1 MTTVQSMFFRG
12 LWCAC
17 VALVGLLIQGCG
29 GTRERLDPPDV
40 LVAPY
45 NTVQG
50 DVLWAVAPLANE
62 SGASFVD
69 TGMVSDALIAKIDE
83 VRGIACLPL
92 NRTLAAMRAR
102 GMRRVATPAEARQL
116 AQTLGVD
123 GLIVGTITAYDPY
136 DPPTL
141 GLKLALFA
149 RNPGVDAPQMDPL
162 RLQMS
167 YTEFD
172 RKLASVYLTKPVA
185 TVSEHFAGANHEVQ
199 MELQRYA
206 TGRHDPGAALGW
218 KSLLKSMPLYTEFS
232 AFVAVSR
239 LIEQERLRVT
249 RPVVEAAN
257 DESR

>member
-1 MTTVQSMFFRG
+1 MVTLACISLAGCAGSVQ
-12 LWCAC
+12 
-17 VALVGLLIQGCG
+17 Q
-29 GTRERLDPPDV
+29 LDPPDV

-50 DVLWAVAPLANE
+50 DVLWAVAPLGNE
-62 SGASFVD
+62 SGVSFVD
-69 TGMVSDALIAKIDE
+69 TGMVSDALVSKIDE

-102 GMRRVATPAEARQL
+102 GIKRVSTPAEARQL
-116 AQTLGVD
+116 AQALGVD

-141 GLKLALFA
+141 GIKLAMFA
-149 RNPGVDAPQMDPL
+149 RNPGVDTPQLDPL

-172 RKLASVYLTKPVA
+172 RKLASAYLTKPVA
-185 TVSEHFAGANHEVQ
+185 TVSEHLSGANHEVQ
-199 MELQRYA
+199 MELRRYA
-206 TGRHDPGAALGW
+206 TGRHDPNAALGW
-218 KSLLKSMPLYTEFS
+218 KSMLKSMPLYTDF
-232 AFVAVSR
+232 AAYVAVSR

-249 RPVVEAAN
+249 RPVAEADN
-257 DESR
+257 SRDR

>member
-1 MTTVQSMFFRG
+1 M
-12 LWCAC
+12 
-17 VALVGLLIQGCG
+17 GLLAQGCG
-29 GTRERLDPPDV
+29 GTRDQLNPPDV

-83 VRGIACLPL
+83 VRGVACLPL

-102 GMRRVATPAEARQL
+102 GLRRISTPAEARQL
-116 AQTLGVD
+116 AQELGVD
-123 GLIVGTITAYDPY
+123 GLIIGTITAYDPY

-149 RNPGVDAPQMDPL
+149 RNPGVDAPHLDPL
-162 RLQMS
+162 KLQMS

-172 RKLASVYLTKPVA
+172 RSLASAYLTKPVA
-185 TVSEHFAGANHEVQ
+185 TVSEHLDGANHEVQ

-206 TGRHDPGAALGW
+206 TGRHEPSGALGW
-218 KSLLKSMPLYTEFS
+218 RSMLKSMPLYTEFT

-239 LIEQERLRVT
+239 LIEQERLRVS
-249 RPVVEAAN
+249 RPVAEA
-257 DESR
+257 ESTPHR